1 MKLFFLRV
9 IGYFLAVSVLDV
21 IVDLIFYQSIEST
34 ILGGDLRSAIITFF
48 VVLTGTLI
56 ISFMY
61 RKKPAGNPGD
71 QVDQQGSLH

>member
-21 IVDLIFYQSIEST
+21 IVDLIFYQSVEST
-34 ILGGDLRSAIITFF
+34 ILGGDLRSAGITLI
-48 VVLTGTLI
+48 VVLTGTII

-61 RKKPAGNPGD
+61 KKKPAGKPGD
-71 QVDQQGSLH
+71 QPDQQGSMH